1 MSQVNLNENQQQA
14 VKYTDGDLLIIAGAG
29 TGKTAVITQRILY
42 LIKKAGINPSEI
54 LALTFTE
61 KAAAEMQ
68 ERIDKEME
76 YGYEEPWISTFHS
89 FCDRILREDGYNIGL
104 DGGYSLMTTAQSYI
118 FLRKFYHDL
127 PLNTLKPR
135 GQVTKTLNDILKH
148 FSRLQDEDISPEDY
162 VEFAKKLPKHTEEE
176 RADFQK
182 YKELSETYKMYADL
196 KMQESKVDFGDL
208 IILTLK
214 LFRERPN
221 VLEKYRKKFKYIL
234 VDEFQDT
241 NYTQNVLVNILT
253 LGLDESK
260 KSEEK
265 SKGKKKRPL
274 LTVVGDDDQAIYKF
288 RGAAISNILQFKET
302 YPDAKEVVLTEN
314 YRSKQEI
321 LDASHTLISKN
332 NPNRLEVTEKIDK
345 KLVARATF
353 EESEGNVVNLIAAGN
368 ESAEAEQVVE
378 EIAKLTGFGE
388 YATQVE
394 NAEVFDDK
402 GQSSFVKVDNKKHPY
417 RFSDVAILV
426 RANAHSEQFVQALR
440 NMGIPYKLGGSRGL
454 YFRPEIQNLIA
465 FLKVLVDYSD
475 EISMYKLLAMSIW
488 HLTPREY
495 MDINRLARED
505 RRTLFEELEKLW
517 DIKLGQEEKI
527 EIEEI
532 DNPLIEKI
540 FDADAIVGVTNFLMI
555 LHNSIKRVKDNRP
568 ITEILYEFV
577 KNSGYLDSFVS
588 EETGDSLFAVS
599 NIQKFFES
607 IKRYE
612 KDNPDTN
619 IYEYVDFID
628 YCIEVGESPV
638 VDQSELEDFNAV
650 NILTVH
656 GAKGLEFPVTFL
668 VNLVAQR
675 FPSRN
680 MSDAIPI
687 PEDLIKEMIDEKISP
702 EESHIQE
709 ERRLFYVGSTRAK
722 EKLYLS
728 AASFY
733 GDAKTKKKP
742 SIFLYEILDR
752 DVSEEFNFEK
762 GKVSIEGYEEKENL
776 SVVPKEVHIEL
787 MKNFS
792 YSQLDTYELCPRKY
806 EYAYVLRV
814 PQKPNSA
821 LSFGTTIHNTL
832 KDFYTLLKTSK
843 EGIEGIVSEPTVEE
857 LLESYNK
864 NWVRAGYD
872 NSKHENMKKEQ
883 GEKILKKYYEKIY
896 SNKEQPLNLEESFV
910 MHLGESTFAG
920 KIDRIDLVKEEN
932 GVKQVC
938 IVDYKTGKVK
948 SEADIKKDLQ
958 LPLYAIFVEEKLG
971 YKVVGAQYIFLEDGV
986 KIEVDISSKRREKA
1000 KERMVDIIENIKSRD
1015 FHAEPDMFKCS
1026 MCDYRT
1032 VCEFAKI

>member
-1 MSQVNLNENQQQA
+1 VSLVNLNENQQKA
-14 VKYTDGDLLIIAGAG
+14 VQYVDGDLLIIAGAG

-42 LIKKAGINPSEI
+42 LIKKCNVKPSEI

-89 FCDRILREDGYNIGL
+89 FCDGILREEGYNMGL

-127 PLNTLKPR
+127 PLDTLKPR

-148 FSRLQDEDISPEDY
+148 FSRLQDEDVSPEDY
-162 VEFAKKLPKHTEEE
+162 IKFAKTLPKNTEDQK
-176 RADFQK
+176 ADFQK
-182 YKELSETYKMYADL
+182 YKELSETYKMYSEL

-260 KSEEK
+260 KKELKE
-265 SKGKKKRPL
+265 KKKKQKRPR

-302 YPDAKEVVLTEN
+302 YPEAMEVVLTEN
-314 YRSKQEI
+314 YRSRQEI

-332 NPNRLEVTEKIDK
+332 NPNRLEVTEHIDK
-345 KLVARATF
+345 TLVAKGVF
-353 EESEGNVVNLIAAGN
+353 ENDEHVVNLIAAGN
-368 ESAEAEQVVE
+368 ENAEAERVVE
-378 EIAKLTGFGE
+378 EIAKSTGFGE
-388 YATQVE
+388 YASSVVST
-394 NAEVFDDK
+394 EVFDEK
-402 GQSSFVKVDNKKHPY
+402 GQSSFVEAENKKKPY
-417 RFSDVAILV
+417 RFSEIAILV
-426 RANAHSEQFVQALR
+426 RANSHAEQFVQALR
-440 NMGIPYKLGGSRGL
+440 SMGIPYKLGGSRGL
-454 YFRPEIQNLIA
+454 YFRPEIQNLIV

-475 EISMYKLLAMSIW
+475 EISMYKLLAMSVW

-505 RRTLFEELEKLW
+505 RATLFEELEKLW
-517 DIKLGQEEKI
+517 NVKLGQEEKADLGDI
-527 EIEEI
+527 A
-532 DNPLIEKI
+532 NPLIEKI
-540 FDADAIVGVTNFLMI
+540 FDADAIAGVTNLLMI
-555 LHNSIKRVKDNRP
+555 LQDSILKVKDGRP
-568 ITEILYEFV
+568 MTEILYEFV
-577 KNSGYLDSFVS
+577 KTSGYLDSFVM
-588 EETGDSLFAVS
+588 EESADSLFAVS

-607 IKRYE
+607 IKKYE

-656 GAKGLEFPVTFL
+656 GAKGLEFPVVFL

-680 MSDAIPI
+680 MSDSIPM
-687 PEDLIKEMIDEKISP
+687 PEDLIKEVLDKQMS
-702 EESHIQE
+702 EEEAHIQE

-733 GDAKTKKKP
+733 GDAKAKKKP
-742 SIFLYEILDR
+742 SVFLYEILDR
-752 DVSEEFNFEK
+752 DVAEEFNFEK
-762 GKVSIEGYEEKENL
+762 GKVSIEGYEEKDNL
-776 SVVPKEVHIEL
+776 SIFPKEVKIEL

-814 PQKPNSA
+814 PQKPNAS

-832 KDFYTLLKTSK
+832 KDLYTLLKTSK
-843 EGIEGIVSEPTVEE
+843 EGIRGIITEPTVEE
-857 LLESYNK
+857 LLGSYNR
-864 NWVRAGYD
+864 NWVRTGYD
-872 NSKHENMKKEQ
+872 NSKHENLKKAQ
-883 GEKILKKYYEKIY
+883 GEKMLKQYFEKIY
-896 SNKEQPLNLEESFV
+896 SNEEAPLNLEESFV
-910 MHLGESTFAG
+910 MHMGESTFAG
-920 KIDRIDLVKEEN
+920 KIDRIDLVKDEN
-932 GVKQVC
+932 GVKQVR

-948 SEADIKKDLQ
+948 KEADIKKDLQ

-971 YKVVGAQYIFLEDGV
+971 YKVVGAQYIFIEEGI
-986 KIEVDISSKRREKA
+986 KIDVDISTQRREKA
-1000 KERMVDIIENIKSRD
+1000 KGRMVEIIENIKKRD

-1032 VCEFAKI
+1032 VCEFAKT

>member
-14 VKYTDGDLLIIAGAG
+14 VKYTEGDLLIIAGAG

-42 LIKKAGINPSEI
+42 LIKKAGVNPSEI

-127 PLNTLKPR
+127 PLDTLKPR

-162 VEFAKKLPKHTEEE
+162 VEFAKKLPKNTEEQKV
-176 RADFQK
+176 DFQK

-345 KLVARATF
+345 RLVARATF

-388 YATQVE
+388 YAIPVE

-402 GQSSFVKVDNKKHPY
+402 GQSSFVKGDSKKHPY
-417 RFSDVAILV
+417 RFSDIAILV
-426 RANAHSEQFVQALR
+426 RANSHSEQFVQALR

-505 RRTLFEELEKLW
+505 RLRLFEELEKLW
-517 DIKLGQEEKI
+517 NIKLGQEETI
-527 EIEEI
+527 EIGEI

-540 FDADAIVGVTNFLMI
+540 FDADAIAGVTNFLMI
-555 LHNSIKRVKDNRP
+555 LHNSIRRVKDNRP

-638 VDQSELEDFNAV
+638 VDQSELDDFNAV

-656 GAKGLEFPVTFL
+656 GAKGLEFPVAFL

-762 GKVSIEGYEEKENL
+762 GKVSIDGYEEKENL

-896 SNKEQPLNLEESFV
+896 SNEEQPLNLEESFV

-920 KIDRIDLVKEEN
+920 KIDRIDFVKEED

-1000 KERMVDIIENIKSRD
+1000 KERMVDIIEDIKSRD

>member
-1 MSQVNLNENQQQA
+1 VSQVNLNENQQQA
-14 VKYTDGDLLIIAGAG
+14 VKYTSGDLLIIAGAG
-29 TGKTAVITQRILY
+29 TGKTAVITQRIIH
-42 LIKKAGINPSEI
+42 LIKKAGVNPSEI

-89 FCDRILREDGYNIGL
+89 FCDRILREEGYNIGL

-127 PLNTLKPR
+127 PLDTLRPR

-162 VEFAKKLPKHTEEE
+162 VEFSRKLPKHTEEE
-176 RADFQK
+176 RADFSK

-260 KSEEK
+260 KSN
-265 SKGKKKRPL
+265 KKQRPL

-332 NPNRLEVTEKIDK
+332 NPNRLEITENIDK
-345 KLVARATF
+345 KLIARTSF
-353 EESEGNVVNLIAAGN
+353 EASEGNVVNLIAAGN
-368 ESAEAEQVVE
+368 ENAEAEQVVE

-388 YATQVE
+388 YAAQVE
-394 NAEVFDDK
+394 NAEIFDER
-402 GQSSFVKVDNKKHPY
+402 GQSSFVEEGNKKNPY

-426 RANAHSEQFVQALR
+426 RANAHAEPFVQALR

-465 FLKVLVDYSD
+465 FLKILVDYSD
-475 EISMYKLLAMSIW
+475 EISMYKLLAMSVW

-505 RRTLFEELEKLW
+505 RLTLFEELEKLW
-517 DIKLGQEEKI
+517 NVKLGQEEAT
-527 EIEEI
+527 EVEEI
-532 DNPLIEKI
+532 KNSLIEKI
-540 FDADAIVGVTNFLMI
+540 FDAEAIAGITNLLMI
-555 LHNSIKRVKDNRP
+555 LDNSIKRIKDNRP
-568 ITEILYEFV
+568 ITEVLYDFV
-577 KNSGYLDSFVS
+577 KNSGYLDSFVN

-619 IYEYVDFID
+619 VYEYVDFID

-656 GAKGLEFPVTFL
+656 GAKGLEFPVAFL

-680 MSDAIPI
+680 MSDSIPI
-687 PEDLIKEMIDEKISP
+687 PEALIKEVIDGNMSQ

-709 ERRLFYVGSTRAK
+709 ERRLFYVGATRAK

-752 DVSEEFNFEK
+752 DISDEFNFDK
-762 GKVSIEGYEEKENL
+762 GKVSIEGYEEKESL
-776 SVVPKEVHIEL
+776 SLVPMEVHIEL

-814 PQKPNSA
+814 PQRPNSA

-832 KDFYTLLKTSK
+832 KDLYTLLKTSK
-843 EGIEGIVSEPTVEE
+843 EGIEGIVNEPTMEE

-872 NSKHENMKKEQ
+872 NSKHESMKKVQ

-920 KIDRIDLVKEEN
+920 KIDRIDFVKEES

-971 YKVVGAQYIFLEDGV
+971 YKVIGAQYIFVEEGV
-986 KIEVDISSKRREKA
+986 KIDVDISTKRREKA
-1000 KERMVDIIENIKSRD
+1000 KERMIDIIDEIKKRD

-1026 MCDYRT
+1026 MCDYRS